1 METFNIDKAKS
12 NLSSLIKRAL
22 KGEKIIIASR
32 GKPLVSLNKIEN
44 KSGKRIGWQ
53 FKGQVWMADDFD
65 VLPKKFMK
73 YFE

>member
-1 METFNIDKAKS
+1 METFNIHKAKF

-32 GKPLVSLNKIEN
+32 GKSLVSLNKIEN
-44 KSGKRIGWQ
+44 KSGKRVGGQ
-53 FKGQVWMADDFD
+53 FKAQVWMADDFD